1 MKEIGAKLAP
11 KVDKVG
17 VATQTLANLNGQTVL
32 LVYRNAP
39 GEAEFHEGAA
49 DFTIIHAGE
58 GTMVLGGTVKDGRT
72 TGPGEIRGASIEGGQ
87 SYPVTAGDVI
97 NVPAKTPHH
106 TQFPARRCLP
116 FPSSRTSRTF
126 SARTAGVK
134 GFCKNA
140 TSFCN
145 RPVAVTAWSVYP
157 DM

>member
-1 MKEIGAKLAP
+1 MIKLICVSFLLGVIIPAVAQAPAGLHVWKLADLKAMGAKLAP

-17 VATQTLANLNGQTVL
+17 VANETLAKIDGQTVL

-58 GTMVLGGTVKDGRT
+58 GTLVLGGQVKGGRT

-97 NVPAKTPHH
+97 NIPAKTPHQMMVAKGKEI
-106 TQFPARRCLP
+106 TYMV
-116 FPSSRTSRTF
+116 
-126 SARTAGVK
+126 VK
-134 GFCKNA
+134 VPLAK
-140 TSFCN
+140 
-145 RPVAVTAWSVYP
+145 
-157 DM
+157 